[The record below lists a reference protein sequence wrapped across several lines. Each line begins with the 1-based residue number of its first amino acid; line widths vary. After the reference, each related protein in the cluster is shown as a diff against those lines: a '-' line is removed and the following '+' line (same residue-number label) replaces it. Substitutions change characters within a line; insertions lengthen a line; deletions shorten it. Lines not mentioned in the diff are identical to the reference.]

1 MDLSDQA
8 ANNIE
13 KGTFNPQQEAVK
25 AANATATTPAWVIRT
40 IAVVVV
46 AVSPFL
52 AHWSIFSKNP
62 TAAQAAVVVVCL
74 VIAGLIFTV
83 QVVLAAV
90 HEYGFSRAALGDVA
104 TEERKEI
111 TVLAPDIE
119 SNWAKAEPIV
129 NETVPK
135 LSSDMEALTQ
145 RVAALEAEA
154 KK

>member
-1 MDLSDQA
+1 
-8 ANNIE
+8 
-13 KGTFNPQQEAVK
+13 
-25 AANATATTPAWVIRT
+25 
-40 IAVVVV
+40 VVV

-104 TEERKEI
+104 TQERKEI